1 MDSRLETGLDTNVE
15 ITLRR
20 LAMKATFN
28 MIASLPQMVVTDPL
42 GVNNVELAAWPEPI
56 VEAWSGAEYQQGLD
70 TNSMLTEVFDNILCD
85 LHLVD
90 SWLNLEKI
98 LQLWLTL
105 NGETLEQ
112 VPGNSGTGL
121 NAYSFPKIPFG
132 DRAVHGLLK
141 ALATHPNIKLRAW
154 CLGFQC
160 LILACKPH
168 FEADYIDANSTTSDN
183 HFRKM
188 GNLIVTDENFEKM
201 LLRFFSGV
209 DQSISSLDSN
219 RYVCYVREFD

>member
-1 MDSRLETGLDTNVE
+1 MDARLEIGLDTNVE

-28 MIASLPQMVVTDPL
+28 LIASLPQVSAAESL
-42 GVNNVELAAWPEPI
+42 NGSSNVELEPWPDAI
-56 VEAWSGAEYQQGLD
+56 VEAWSGIEYQQGIE
-70 TNSMLTEVFDNILCD
+70 TNTMLTEVFDNILCD

-112 VPGNSGTGL
+112 VPGSNAPGL

-132 DRAVHGLLK
+132 DRAIHGLLN

-168 FEADYIDANSTTSDN
+168 FEADYIDANCTSSDN
-183 HFRKM
+183 HFRRM
-188 GNLIVTDENFEKM
+188 GNLIVSDDNFEKM
-201 LLRFFSGV
+201 LLRFFSGA
-209 DQSISSLDSN
+209 DQSLSSLDSN
-219 RYVCYVREFD
+219 RYVSILS